1 MIGKVLA
8 LITGFCMGFIFGTLI
23 GIDVFKYIIER
34 VFG

>member
-8 LITGFCMGFIFGTLI
+8 LVIGFVMGFIFGTLI
-23 GIDVFKYIIER
+23 GVDVFQLIIER